1 MSGNKASLTDKI
13 MHPCIVL
20 MSKLSLRSKL
30 LGIFILLLL
39 PLLFFASLSLR
50 QIQAEALQTHA
61 GLLGVEANGLI
72 MKVVIQTQKHR
83 GQVNLRLSG
92 QNLDDDLLKTRSE
105 LKNGLD
111 QLDLFLNN
119 NTALALQAPWK
130 ATADELKQLA
140 TGQIAA
146 NVKDNVAQH
155 SRLIRQSLQ
164 FSALLNEKTG
174 LLTNSDSANFLL
186 LDVSMRK
193 LPVWIEHLAL
203 LRGLG
208 ASYINTGTME
218 FPEKAGI
225 VSRLDALQ
233 AAMNSVADLDEAM
246 QRAGLNVAAA
256 EQAAFEASQAFGAL
270 ARKNLL
276 AESINGDAN
285 AYFALGT
292 LAIEKALA
300 LQTQMQGKLSGML
313 ADRSRQMDSY
323 QNLLG
328 LGIAL
333 IVILSCY
340 LALGFYRD
348 FISALN
354 QVGRAAHAVA
364 AGDLTNHI
372 RIIGRDELAKT
383 GNLLEAMN
391 GNLSR
396 LVANVRSN
404 ASMVAQLG
412 EGLATNIS
420 DLTVRTEQQASSLEQ
435 TSASVDDLADTVK
448 KNADSARAVDNLAA
462 NLRLIT
468 ESTGDD
474 MRAAVDSMNGIH
486 QSARKVQEI
495 VSLIDGISFQTDI
508 LALNAAVEASRAGEH
523 GRGFAVV
530 ASEVRSLAQRSA
542 DSARQIRRLIDDSV
556 QRVDQGVNQI
566 SNVNMTLTDI
576 VSGIREL
583 ANNIN
588 AISVASS
595 EQSNGLSQISE
606 ALRHLDEITQS
617 NAQMAEQAKHASISL
632 EDKAHALTRAAS
644 AFKLLQ
650 GTADE
655 AHALVK
661 KAVALYQSRGRP
673 ALQIITANADK
684 LYADRDMYVFAF
696 DRNGQYLAF
705 AGNAAKLKIN
715 LFHVDGLDGRK
726 LVRDAFELPETGGW
740 VNYTIVNPVSKKT
753 EAKTSYIE
761 AVNDNLVLGC
771 GVYQLE

>member
-1 MSGNKASLTDKI
+1 MSGNKATLVDKI
-13 MHPCIVL
+13 MYPCTVL
-20 MSKLSLRSKL
+20 MSKLSLRTKL
-30 LGIFILLLL
+30 LGIFVILLL
-39 PLLFFASLSLR
+39 PLLFFASLTLN
-50 QIQAEALQTHA
+50 QIRTDAINAHA
-61 GLLGVEANGLI
+61 GLAGVEANGLI
-72 MKVVIQTQKHR
+72 MKVIIQTQKHR
-83 GQVNLRLSG
+83 GQVNLKLSG
-92 QNLDDDLLKTRSE
+92 ENLDEDLAKTRTE
-105 LKNGLD
+105 LKNGLN
-111 QLDLFLNN
+111 QLDQFLLNN
-119 NTALALQAPWK
+119 AELALQGSWK
-130 ATADELKQLA
+130 ASADELQQLVA
-140 TGQIAA
+140 GQIAA

-164 FSALLNEKTG
+164 FSALLSEKTG
-174 LLTNSDSANFLL
+174 LLTDTQSANFLL
-186 LDVSMRK
+186 LDISIRK
-193 LPVWIEHLAL
+193 MPVWIEHMAL

-208 ASYINTGTME
+208 ASYIKTGAME

-233 AAMNSVADLDEAM
+233 ASMNGVADLDEAM
-246 QRAGLNVAAA
+246 KRAGVNVNTA
-256 EQAAFEASQAFGAL
+256 ELAAFEASQSFAAL

-276 AESINGDAN
+276 AESISGDAN
-285 AYFALGT
+285 AYFTQGT
-292 LAIEKALA
+292 QAIEKTLA
-300 LQTQMQGKLSGML
+300 LQTQMQGKLAEILKNRSG
-313 ADRSRQMDSY
+313 QMDLY
-323 QNLLG
+323 QNLLS
-328 LGIAL
+328 LGIG
-333 IVILSCY
+333 IVVVLSCY
-340 LALGFYRD
+340 LAMGFYRG
-348 FISALN
+348 FMSALN
-354 QVGRAAHAVA
+354 QVGRAAHSVA

-372 RIIGRDELAKT
+372 RITGKDELAKT

-391 GNLSR
+391 GNLSK

-556 QRVDQGVNQI
+556 HRVDQGVNQI
-566 SNVNMTLTDI
+566 SNVNQTLTEI
-576 VSGIREL
+576 VGGIRDL

-606 ALRHLDEITQS
+606 ALRHLDGITQS

-655 AHALVK
+655 AYALVK
-661 KAVALYQSRGRP
+661 KAVAIYQSRGRP

-705 AGNAAKLKIN
+705 AGNAAKLKVN

-726 LVRDAFELPETGGW
+726 LVRDAFALPETGGW

-761 AVNDNLVLGC
+761 AVEENLVLGC
-771 GVYQLE
+771 GVYQVE

>member
-1 MSGNKASLTDKI
+1 MSGNKVSLTDKI
-13 MHPCIVL
+13 MHPCTVL

-39 PLLFFASLSLR
+39 PLLFFASLALK
-50 QIQAEALQTHA
+50 QIHAEAIKVHA

-83 GQVNLRLSG
+83 GQVNLKLSG
-92 QNLDDDLLKTRSE
+92 QNLDEDLLKTRAE
-105 LKNGLD
+105 LKSSLD
-111 QLDLFLNN
+111 QFDLFLNN
-119 NTALALQAPWK
+119 NTALALHASWK
-130 ATADELKQLA
+130 ASADELRQLVA
-140 TGQIAA
+140 GQIAA

-155 SRLIRQSLQ
+155 SRLIRQGLQ
-164 FSALLNEKTG
+164 FSALLSEKTG

-186 LDVSMRK
+186 LDISIRK

-208 ASYINTGTME
+208 ASYIKTGAME

-233 AAMNSVADLDEAM
+233 TAMNSVADLDDAM
-246 QRAGLNVAAA
+246 QRAGLNLAAA
-256 EQAAFEASQAFGAL
+256 EQTAFEASQAFAAL

-276 AESINGDAN
+276 ADSINGDAS
-285 AYFALGT
+285 AYFSQGT
-292 LAIEKALA
+292 QAIEKALA

-313 ADRSRQMDSY
+313 TDSSKQMDLY

-354 QVGRAAHAVA
+354 LVARAARAVA

-372 RIIGRDELAKT
+372 RIIGKDELAKT
-383 GNLLEAMN
+383 GNLLEVMN

-412 EGLATNIS
+412 EGLASNIS

-495 VSLIDGISFQTDI
+495 VGLIDGISFQTDI

-530 ASEVRSLAQRSA
+530 ASEVRSLAHRSA
-542 DSARQIRRLIDDSV
+542 DLARQIRRLIDDSV
-556 QRVDQGVNQI
+556 HRVDQGVHQI
-566 SNVNMTLTDI
+566 SNVNQTLTDI
-576 VSGIREL
+576 VGGIRDL

-606 ALRHLDEITQS
+606 ALRHLDGITQS

-632 EDKAHALTRAAS
+632 EDKALALTRAVS

-655 AHALVK
+655 AYALVK
-661 KAVALYQSRGRP
+661 KAVTVYQSKGRP
-673 ALQIITANADK
+673 ALHIITTNADK
-684 LYADRDMYVFAF
+684 LFADRDMYVFAF

-705 AGNAAKLKIN
+705 AGNAAKLKVN

-726 LVRDAFELPETGGW
+726 LVREAFELPASGGW

-761 AVNDNLVLGC
+761 TVDDNLVLGC